1 MPASAKFWRWLAP
14 GVMRTASRVC
24 KRWRAVVF
32 SEPALWRVF
41 FLPLHHEFQ
50 QGELA
55 ARRVVLQ
62 RVGAML
68 LRFTQLAFL
77 QLRLPELR
85 QADMAALAQLP
96 PLASLDCCA
105 RQVPACL
112 ADCLSQLS
120 ALETLRLE
128 SIAAL
133 PPMQQLTRS
142 PRLRH
147 LRIRS
152 PADGKQ
158 DWLPVPSDFAALQTY
173 DYQTFGF
180 GVAGAWMAGC
190 TCCRD
195 PQGGEGDVA
204 LSLMNAAAVGAL
216 GALLRALVP
225 AGARLTCL
233 EVRNS
238 ALDAA
243 PLHGCPDQLSALTEL
258 SLSGCSTARHQ
269 SDVPAVLAA
278 PLGQAPRLADLSV
291 MGGSLEAL
299 PECVTSRRGLTRLA
313 LEHNEPRKLPKG
325 AYLADL
331 RELDLSW
338 NNVGRV
344 PVSLKADTSLA
355 GLSLHGDRPLKAADI
370 EGVLARLP
378 ALTTLDLGNTGTPQA
393 VLRELHARLPRLAI
407 LLSSRRGY

>member
-1 MPASAKFWRWLAP
+1 
-14 GVMRTASRVC
+14 
-24 KRWRAVVF
+24 
-32 SEPALWRVF
+32 
-41 FLPLHHEFQ
+41 
-50 QGELA
+50 
-55 ARRVVLQ
+55 
-62 RVGAML
+62 
-68 LRFTQLAFL
+68 
-77 QLRLPELR
+77 
-85 QADMAALAQLP
+85 MAALAQLP

-180 GVAGAWMAGC
+180 GVSCCCRGGRAASGALLSPPPVAACGIASCAAQQSCSAHHRHTSCRPMPVLCLLTDRRQPRSSPPIPACPPCSAHPVQVAGAWMAGC

-325 AYLADL
+325 AYLAGEPARCGL
-331 RELDLSW
+331 
-338 NNVGRV
+338 
-344 PVSLKADTSLA
+344 VSA
-355 GLSLHGDRPLKAADI
+355 PLWAPLGVQAATACGC
-370 EGVLARLP
+370 GVWAAAPPKP
-378 ALTTLDLGNTGTPQA
+378 ALLPTTHMRTHTDPHVPYA
-393 VLRELHARLPRLAI
+393 WPWRAAA
-407 LLSSRRGY
+407 